1 MMIIDDMSPKSI
13 TNIRM
18 VSAKDSFCGLITI
31 NWSHGYILRRREF
44 KTMTAA
50 KKFRKQL
57 TTAMR
62 NQHYAT

>member
-1 MMIIDDMSPKSI
+1 MIIDDMSPKSI

-18 VSAKDSFCGLITI
+18 VSAKNSFCGLITI
-31 NWSHGYILRRREF
+31 DWTHGYFAKRREF

-62 NQHYAT
+62 NQYYAT